1 MRAIVLAATAALLAA
16 CSAGP
21 AAWQA
26 ETVPVVVVASAAA
39 QMPKSSRCPRL
50 TASVTDEAARMT
62 PLEPM
67 REGGIEAL
75 AAALMRSEAEKN
87 ARLRQAVNAYERCR
101 DATRPSP
108 NG

>member
-21 AAWQA
+21 SAWQA
-26 ETVPVVVVASAAA
+26 ETVPVVVVASAPA
-39 QMPKSSRCPRL
+39 QTPKSPKCPPIA
-50 TASVTDEAARMT
+50 ASVTGEASRMT

-67 REGGIEAL
+67 RKGGIDAL

-87 ARLRQAVNAYERCR
+87 ARLRQAVAAYEECR
-101 DATRPSP
+101 RS
-108 NG
+108 